1 MTAELLKKLADS
13 LLEYDPDETV
23 ALVNQA
29 LSDGIPAR
37 TILDEGLIKGMD
49 RVGELFKEGEIFVPE
64 VSLAAECLTDALV
77 ILKPELK
84 KSVTAGP
91 VVKVVIGTVEG
102 DVHDIGKNLVA
113 TMFEGA
119 GWEVTDLGA
128 NVPASQFVDEAKA
141 QGAQVI
147 ACSALLTTTMPAM
160 VEVAQLARI
169 QGVRDQFKI
178 IFGGAPVFEKWALD
192 NGADG
197 YAEDAASAVAMV
209 RQLLLAA

>member
-1 MTAELLKKLADS
+1 MSAELLKKLAES
-13 LLEYDPDETV
+13 LMEYDPDETV

-29 LSDGIPAR
+29 LAEGVEAR

-49 RVGELFKEGEIFVPE
+49 EVGLLFKEGELFVPE
-64 VSLAAECLTDALV
+64 VSLAAECLSEALV

-84 KSVTAGP
+84 KNVTAGP
-91 VVKVVIGTVEG
+91 VVKVIIGTVEG

-128 NVPASQFVDEAKA
+128 NVSADKFIDEAKS
-141 QGAQVI
+141 QGADVI

-160 VEVAQLARI
+160 VEVAQAAKV
-169 QGVRDQFKI
+169 QGIRDQVKI
-178 IFGGAPVFEKWALD
+178 LFGGAPVFEKWAID

-197 YAEDAASAVAMV
+197 YAEDAASAVAVV
-209 RQLLLAA
+209 RQLLVA

>member
-1 MTAELLKKLADS
+1 MSDDLLKKLADS

-23 ALVNQA
+23 ALVKQGLA
-29 LSDGIPAR
+29 EGINAR
-37 TILDEGLIKGMD
+37 VLLDQGLIKGMD
-49 RVGELFKEGEIFVPE
+49 EVGVLFKEGEIFVPE
-64 VSLAAECLTDALV
+64 VSLAAECLTEALV
-77 ILKPELK
+77 LLKPELK
-84 KSVTAGP
+84 KDVTEGP

-128 NVPASQFVDEAKA
+128 NVTASRFIDEIKA
-141 QGAQVI
+141 QGAQVL

-160 VEVAQLARI
+160 IEVAQAAQI
-169 QGVRDQFKI
+169 AGVRDQVKI
-178 IFGGAPVFEKWALD
+178 IFGGAPVFEQWALD

-197 YAEDAASAVAMV
+197 YADDAASAVALV
-209 RQLLLAA
+209 RSLLAA

>member
-1 MTAELLKKLADS
+1 VTDEELLVKTAAS
-13 LLEYDPDETV
+13 LLEFEPEETV
-23 ALVNQA
+23 ALVREA
-29 LSDGIPAR
+29 LDRGLPAR
-37 TILDEGLIKGMD
+37 RILDDGLISGMD
-49 RVGELFKEGEIFVPE
+49 EVGRLFKEGEIFVPE

-84 KSVTAGP
+84 KNVTAGP
-91 VVKVVIGTVEG
+91 VVRVVIGTVEG

-128 NVPASQFVDEAKA
+128 NVPATRFIEEAKA
-141 QGAQVI
+141 QGADVI

-160 VEVAQLARI
+160 VEVAQLAKAHGI
-169 QGVRDQFKI
+169 RDQLKI
-178 IFGGAPVFEKWALD
+178 IFGGAPVFQQWAID

-197 YAEDAASAVAMV
+197 YADDAASAVAMV
-209 RQLLLAA
+209 RQLLAA